1 MSDEKILVTDENN
14 LGYSYYIADDEDDD
28 LYYGDGY
35 YYDPS
40 TGRIIDNYY
49 DNSYYTGNNYNSDYY
64 YDDYSDRYYY
74 PSYYGNR
81 YDRLYSGDGYYYDPY
96 TGRIVDRYYYDD
108 DYYDRRYRNRDSDR
122 NNLSIHGDTLR
133 VGSNYS
139 NNIWLKDA
147 TGDYGNVRIIDDKD
161 NSKNL
166 FIQGNSRQ
174 NSILSGSGQTTL
186 AGGGGGQNTLVGGS
200 KRNIFWYE
208 GNSRDVAVSFGTGDS
223 DNSDVVVLSNVKY
236 SSINRD
242 GSSITFNMADGN
254 YMQLQTDGASYDDD
268 PIWFSGNGSTL
279 LRYKIAQNT
288 SSSLNYRDDV
298 NLFYFNNPGQIMV
311 SGSNHNI
318 WIGGDTGQ
326 YFNNVSTINAGAS
339 SGYNTLMGN
348 TAANVIIGGSGV
360 STLWGGTGT
369 ANDTLIGGTGPENF
383 RVGKSEGYDFIYT
396 NEGHDVINLYDTN
409 LSDITYADVQGDRVT
424 IGFNTGFNMTVYNNA
439 NVTPIFQVAG
449 GARYN
454 YHRDSRQWQ
463 GA

>member
-1 MSDEKILVTDENN
+1 MSDEKILVTDENE
-14 LGYSYYIADDEDDD
+14 LGYSYYIDDDDE

-35 YYDPS
+35 YYDPV
-40 TGRIIDNYY
+40 TGRIIDSYY
-49 DNSYYTGNNYNSDYY
+49 DTGSYNSRSYSDYY
-64 YDDYSDRYYY
+64 DYDYDDYYDRRYY
-74 PSYYGNR
+74 PSYYGGYN
-81 YDRLYSGDGYYYDPY
+81 DRIYSGDGYYYNPY

-108 DYYDRRYRNRDSDR
+108 DDYYRRYSNEDR
-122 NNLSIHGDTLR
+122 NSLSVHGDTLR
-133 VGSNYS
+133 VGSNYN

-147 TGDYGNVRIIDDKD
+147 SGDYANVRIIDDKN
-161 NSKNL
+161 NSKSL

-174 NSILSGSGQTTL
+174 NSIISGSGQNTL
-186 AGGGGGQNTLVGGS
+186 SGGGGGQNTLVGGS
-200 KRNIFWYE
+200 HRNMFWYE
-208 GNSRDVAVSFGTGDS
+208 GGSRDVALSFGTGDS

-242 GSSITFNMADGN
+242 SSSITFNMADGN

-318 WIGGDTGQ
+318 WLGGETGQ
-326 YFNNVSTINAGAS
+326 YFNNVNTINAGAS
-339 SGYNTLMGN
+339 SGYNTLTGN

-360 STLWGGTGT
+360 STLWGGVDT
-369 ANDTLIGGTGPENF
+369 ANDTLIGGSGPEIF
-383 RVGKSEGYDFIYT
+383 RVGKSEGYDFIHT

-409 LSDITYADVQGDRVT
+409 LSDITYADVQIDKIT
-424 IGFNTGFNMTVYNNA
+424 IGFNTGYNMTVYNSA
-439 NVTPIFQVAG
+439 NVTPIFQVAD

-454 YHRDSRQWQ
+454 YHRDSGQWQ